1 MIAFASVSGGL
12 ASVATQ
18 VIVAIGLPGV
28 FVLMVADSACVP
40 IPSEVTMLFAGFEV
54 ASGHWSLWAVVL
66 LGVLGNLVGSW
77 ISWAVGFYGRT
88 ELLERRLHLPTRHL
102 RWADRWFARYGAP
115 AVLFARLLPGVRTF
129 ISLPAGAAR
138 MGLSRF
144 TLFTLIGCV
153 PWVLALAVA
162 GEQVGRSWS
171 SWRGNL
177 HYLDVAG
184 VVLLA
189 IAAAAIVVQVVRV
202 RLRAKADS
210 A

>member
-1 MIAFASVSGGL
+1 MIALASVSGGL

-18 VIVAIGLPGV
+18 VIGAIGLPGV

-66 LGVLGNLVGSW
+66 VGVAGNLLGSW

-88 ELLERRLHLPTRHL
+88 DLLERRLHLPTRHL
-102 RWADRWFARYGAP
+102 QWADRWFARYGAP

-153 PWVLALAVA
+153 PWVLALAIA

-177 HYLDVAG
+177 HYLDVSG
-184 VVLLA
+184 IVLLA
-189 IAAAAIVVQVVRV
+189 IAVAAIVVQLVRV
-202 RLRAKADS
+202 RLRAKAGS